1 VVRRAAKVDAN
12 QGQIVAALRKLGYT
26 VQTRV
31 DDIFVGGHGHN
42 LWVELKAP
50 GKENDLKPS
59 QEKLRDE
66 WKGAYIV
73 TSDIQDILD
82 WFEER
87 RWNSIA

>member
-1 VVRRAAKVDAN
+1 VRRAAKVDAN

-26 VQTRV
+26 VEPGH
-31 DDIFVGGHGHN
+31 DDILVGCDGHT

-50 GKENDLKPS
+50 GKEKQIKPS
-59 QEKLRDE
+59 QKRLLKE

-73 TSDIQDILD
+73 TSDIKDILD

-87 RWNSIA
+87 R